1 MNNVMFGLIG
11 LSGKEILLILG
22 VVLVMAA
29 AGLIALVLWGLWQ
42 LVKQRKSPSV
52 VPPVQ
57 SPSATPPPSQTCPK
71 CGAPLPAGA
80 PQGLCP
86 RCVLGVGLATHT
98 DAPGAEAGPGGTQ
111 VVPPKPEPPPPLD
124 EIARQFPQLEV
135 LECLGR
141 GGMGVVY
148 KARQPRLNRIVAL
161 KILAREKEKDPRFAE
176 RFTREAQAL
185 ARLNHPNIVAVY
197 DFGETN
203 GLYYL
208 LMEFVD
214 GMSLRQLLQSRKLA
228 PEEALAIV
236 PSICEALQ
244 YAHQLGIVHR
254 DIKPENILMDK
265 QGRVKIADYGIA
277 KLVGAD
283 GPAGSL
289 TGEQGVVGTPHYMAP
304 EQVEKPSIVDHRA
317 DIFSLGVVF
326 YEMLTGEL
334 PLGKFAP
341 PSRMV
346 KVDVRLD
353 EVVLHA
359 LEKEPDRRYQ
369 HASQVKTAVETITGT
384 PPQFTAAPAG
394 KPIASPGIITAPA
407 VALMVA
413 ALWKLLSVFSA
424 LLLLAGGSGWMSKF
438 FGFGNLFGGWGSVAI
453 LSIVLFKLIPG
464 LLILFG
470 GFQMLQ
476 RRSYAWAIAA
486 AIISIV
492 ACSLLG
498 FPIGIW
504 ALIVL
509 ARDDVRSA
517 FGSPVPA
524 APRTPP
530 TDRFWRRF
538 AVVIACVILIPIAIA
553 IIGLLAAIAIPNF
566 VKARKHAQE
575 LIAPQLQQAGIHQ
588 EAGEFRKDS
597 SQSFPLNADG
607 RFSIDNIKGRIDI
620 HGWSSNVVVLNAA
633 IHGKTSESV
642 EAVKISVDSGLDRV
656 SVHTEQPSSVTGFP
670 WSWLWFKND
679 KRNDASVDYTIQVP
693 QRARLAN
700 ISSVNGRIVIDGV
713 SGNIAASTVNGEMQI
728 KNAARNL
735 KLSTVNGS
743 ITADMI
749 MLGGRQSVSLAAVN
763 GGVELVLPGDADAN
777 FSVSTVNGSITSEF
791 PSLKAKKEL
800 PVGNNL
806 KGSLG
811 NGSATV
817 KATAVNGTI
826 KILKR
831 QTAEQTLTNTPAEA
845 GEPVASGLEIQTL
858 DETVKRGC
866 QAELSGDYSKAFRI
880 LLPAARQGH
889 PIAQHRI
896 GVMHTHGLGVEQD
909 FAEAT
914 RWFRKAAEQGQG
926 ESQFSLGLRYFE
938 GQSVAQDDTEAAR
951 WFRLAADQGVG
962 MAASMLAQLYAWG
975 RGVPQEDLVE
985 AYKWLAVAGGQIEP
999 NRVTVTLNDLE
1010 NKLTPDQLAEAQRRA
1025 KEFVPKRT
1033 GPADP

>member
-1 MNNVMFGLIG
+1 
-11 LSGKEILLILG
+11 
-22 VVLVMAA
+22 
-29 AGLIALVLWGLWQ
+29 
-42 LVKQRKSPSV
+42 
-52 VPPVQ
+52 
-57 SPSATPPPSQTCPK
+57 
-71 CGAPLPAGA
+71 
-80 PQGLCP
+80 
-86 RCVLGVGLATHT
+86 VLGVGLATHT
-98 DAPGAEAGPGGTQ
+98 EAPGAEAGPGGTQ
-111 VVPPKPEPPPPLD
+111 RVASNPEPPSPLE

-135 LECLGR
+135 LEYLGR

-148 KARQPRLNRIVAL
+148 KARQPLLNRFVAL

-185 ARLNHPNIVAVY
+185 ARLNHPNIVTVY

-254 DIKPENILMDK
+254 DIKPENILLDK
-265 QGRVKIADYGIA
+265 EGRVKIADYGIA

-283 GPAGSL
+283 GRAGSL

-359 LEKEPDRRYQ
+359 LEKEPERRYQ
-369 HASQVKTAVETITGT
+369 QASQVKTAVETITGT
-384 PPQFTAAPAG
+384 PPQFAAAPAAASAG
-394 KPIASPGIITAPA
+394 KPIPSTGIITAPA

-413 ALWKLLSVFSA
+413 ALWKIMSA
-424 LLLLAGGSGWMSKF
+424 LVINGLYLLPGGLEWLDKLVGGRF
-438 FGFGNLFGGWGSVAI
+438 FSGWGSVAVVS
-453 LSIVLFKLIPG
+453 LVLFKVIPG

-470 GFQMLQ
+470 GYQMLQ
-476 RRSYAWAIAA
+476 RRSYNWAVAA
-486 AIISIV
+486 GIISIV
-492 ACSLLG
+492 ACSIVSL
-498 FPIGIW
+498 PIGIW
-504 ALIVL
+504 ALVVL
-509 ARDDVRSA
+509 ARDDVRAA
-517 FGSPVPA
+517 FGSFVPA
-524 APRTPP
+524 APRTPQP
-530 TDRFWRRF
+530 DRFWRRF
-538 AVVIACVILIPIAIA
+538 AVVAACIVLFPIAIVILA
-553 IIGLLAAIAIPNF
+553 VLAAMF
-566 VKARKHAQE
+566 WTVSSKAGSRAQE
-575 LIAPQLQQAGIHQ
+575 LSAQQPQQAGIHQ
-588 EAGEFRKDS
+588 AAGEFRKDS

-607 RFSIDNIKGRIDI
+607 RFSIDNVKGRIEI
-620 HGWSSNVVVLNAA
+620 HGWSSNAVVLNAA

-642 EAVKISVDSGLDRV
+642 EAVKINVDSGLDRV

-670 WSWLWFKND
+670 WSWLWFKDD
-679 KRNDASVDYTIQVP
+679 KRNDANVDYTIQVP
-693 QRARLAN
+693 QRARLAD
-700 ISSVNGRIVIDGV
+700 ISSVNGRIVIDSV
-713 SGNIAASTVNGEMQI
+713 SGDITASTVSGDMQI
-728 KNAARNL
+728 KDAARNL

-749 MLGGRQSVSLAAVN
+749 LLGGRQSVSLDAVN
-763 GGVELVLPGDADAN
+763 GQVELVLPEDADAN

-791 PSLKAKKEL
+791 PSLKAKKEF

-806 KGSLG
+806 KGRLG
-811 NGSATV
+811 HGSATV
-817 KATAVNGTI
+817 KASAVNGGI
-826 KILKR
+826 KILKH
-831 QTAEQTLTNTPAEA
+831 QTAELTLTNTPAEV
-845 GEPVASGLEIQTL
+845 GEPAASGPEIQAL
-858 DETVKRGC
+858 DETVKRGSE
-866 QAELSGDYSKAFRI
+866 ASASGDYSKALRI

-896 GVMHTHGLGVEQD
+896 GIMYTHGLGVEQD
-909 FAEAT
+909 FAEAM

-926 ESQFSLGLRYFE
+926 ESQFSMGLRYFE
-938 GQSVAQDDTEAAR
+938 GQSVAQDDKEAAR

-962 MAASMLAQLYAWG
+962 MAASVLAELYAKG
-975 RGVPQEDLVE
+975 RGVPQDLVE

-999 NRVTVTLNDLE
+999 NRVTVTLGDLAS
-1010 NKLTPDQLAEAQRRA
+1010 KLTPDQLAEAQRRA